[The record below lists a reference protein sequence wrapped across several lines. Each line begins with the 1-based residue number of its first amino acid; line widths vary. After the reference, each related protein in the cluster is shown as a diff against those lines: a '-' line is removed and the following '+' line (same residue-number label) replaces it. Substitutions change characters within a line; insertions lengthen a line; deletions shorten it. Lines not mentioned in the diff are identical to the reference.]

1 MDADRG
7 MDADRAPTRTPVP
20 GWYPDPD
27 RPDTIRYWD
36 GAAWTDKRRPR
47 PGWTRPGTAMTSP
60 VPPPPG
66 GYLRT
71 HEPGQRPRVLW
82 VMLAILA
89 AAAAVIFVLSF
100 RFLTPHNPGPR
111 TITDESFISA
121 ANQTC
126 KQMLTPLTKATRPGV
141 TDSNATVADKTEAAA
156 TGLDHLIAALRRIPV
171 QPADQARVDGWL
183 AAWTTYAKTGHQ
195 VAAAIRTGDPSKFEP
210 LEVVGQKERPPV
222 VDFAQANGINSCT
235 F

>member
-1 MDADRG
+1 MAQT
-7 MDADRAPTRTPVP
+7 RAPVP

-27 RPDTIRYWD
+27 RPDSIRYWD

-47 PGWTRPGTAMTSP
+47 PGWTGPDAGLAGP

-71 HEPGQRPRVLW
+71 HQPGQRPRVLW

-89 AAAAVIFVLSF
+89 AAAAVISLLSF
-100 RFLTPHNPGPR
+100 KFISPHSPGPR
-111 TITDESFISA
+111 TITDASFISA

-126 KQMLTPLTKATRPGV
+126 KQLLTPLVKDTRPGV
-141 TDSNATVADKTEAAA
+141 NDSNAVVADEAGAAA
-156 TGLDHLIAALRRIPV
+156 TGLDHLVAALRRIPV
-171 QPADQARVDGWL
+171 QPADQAQVNGWI
-183 AAWTTYAKTGHQ
+183 AAWTAFTTTGHQ
-195 VAAAIRTGDPSKFEP
+195 VAAAFRTGDASKYEP
-210 LEVVGQKERPPV
+210 LQVLGVKQRLPV
-222 VDFAQANGINSCT
+222 VDFAQANGIRSCT